1 MLLYLRAMSL
11 GPSGVLGRPAP
22 RARSPRTGSPS
33 GPPAETARTDRPT
46 PRPVDR
52 RRSHPASPRR
62 RRRKPRAETSR
73 AAEAL
78 GALSLLGVAATHLL
92 DLGHKL
98 EDAPYLGVA
107 FIVLIGG
114 SIVAAV
120 LLLGGRHAPVAWRI
134 GVTLSVGA
142 MLGYILSRSIGL
154 PQLAG
159 HVGHWAD
166 PVGMAALTFEAV
178 IVVLGTGAVTQIPD
192 DRIVPA
198 AFSLALGVMG
208 VAAVGAGGATHSH
221 GAGSPG
227 GAQTAAGGHAA
238 SAHRHEGQ
246 DHGNGHLLGG
256 QSRPGVLA
264 AHGHAA
270 HGDVAQYPDLAQ
282 ASAEQRVEARRLW
295 LNSKR
300 CAAETGVGTVGAARA
315 QGYRVSS
322 RTGLW
327 HLTNRKFTTD
337 DVVLDAS
344 RPAWNGGD
352 ADGCRIESLVYAN
365 PRKAPD
371 CRGCRLVAALYRL
384 PTPQLPTLG
393 GPIIRWHAH
402 EEGSGLPMVHVWF
415 TNDLRSAYAFKA
427 PRELG
432 IQ

>member
-1 MLLYLRAMSL
+1 MSL
-11 GPSGVLGRPAP
+11 GPSGVPGRPAP
-22 RARSPRTGSPS
+22 QARSPRTRSTS
-33 GPPAETARTDRPT
+33 GPPVEAVRTARPA

-62 RRRKPRAETSR
+62 RRPKPRAEASR
-73 AAEAL
+73 GTEAL
-78 GALSLLGVAATHLL
+78 GALSLLGVAAIHLL
-92 DLGHKL
+92 DLGDKL
-98 EDAPYLGVA
+98 EEAPYVGVA

-114 SIVAAV
+114 STVAAV
-120 LLLGGRHAPVAWRI
+120 LMLGGRHAPVAWRI
-134 GVTLSVGA
+134 GVTLSMGA
-142 MLGYILSRSIGL
+142 MLGYLLSRSVGL
-154 PQLAG
+154 PQLAD

-178 IVVLGTGAVTQIPD
+178 IIVLGTGAVTKVPD

-198 AFSLALGVMG
+198 AFSLALGVLG
-208 VAAVGAGGATHSH
+208 VAAVGAGGAAHSH
-221 GAGSPG
+221 GTGSPG
-227 GAQTAAGGHAA
+227 EAQTAAGIRAA
-238 SAHRHEGQ
+238 EARSLEGQ
-246 DHGNGHLLGG
+246 DHGHGHPLGG
-256 QSRPGVLA
+256 QPRPGVLA
-264 AHGHAA
+264 AHGDGA
-270 HGDVAQYPDLAQ
+270 HGDGEQYPDLAQ
-282 ASAEQRVEARRLW
+282 ATPEQRAEARRLW

-300 CAAETGVGTVGAARA
+300 CAAETGVGTVAGARA

-327 HLTNRKFTTD
+327 HLTNPRFTRD
-337 DVVLDAS
+337 DVVLDTS
-344 RPAWNGGD
+344 RPAWNGGN

-384 PTPQLPTLG
+384 PTPQLPALG

-402 EEGSGLPMVHVWF
+402 EEGSRLPMAHVWL

-427 PRELG
+427 PRELA